1 MEKYRKELVVLEGKL
16 RAIKKDLH
24 LIEEPLRTEIDMHIK
39 KMYGMVDSIRSNI
52 DKLEAQ
58 KAKAPSI
65 FLKMA
70 ELGIIAGLKVL
81 DTTIG
86 FCIKLAS

>member
-1 MEKYRKELVVLEGKL
+1 LEKYRKELAVMEEKL

-24 LIEEPLRTEIDMHIK
+24 LKEEPLRTEIEMHIK
-39 KMYGMVDSIRSNI
+39 KMYGMVDSLRSNI

-70 ELGIIAGLKVL
+70 ELGIIAGLKTL

-86 FCIKLAS
+86 FCIKLAK